1 MRFLLRFWTIRGMRR
16 DASLNDQSKS
26 LLAFG
31 QPRSLGKPATNA
43 DVRQAHAA
51 ILIQQQKS
59 CAAQG
64 QAHQVLCP
72 VLSPILGAVMTSLP
86 LSIKRATLLHE
97 ESKALRRSMVLIDA
111 HQFKLAN
118 EFKEAA
124 DSFRNARLALE
135 NERAA

>member
-1 MRFLLRFWTIRGMRR
+1 
-16 DASLNDQSKS
+16 
-26 LLAFG
+26 
-31 QPRSLGKPATNA
+31 
-43 DVRQAHAA
+43 
-51 ILIQQQKS
+51 
-59 CAAQG
+59 
-64 QAHQVLCP
+64 
-72 VLSPILGAVMTSLP
+72 MTSLH

-97 ESKALRRSMVLIDA
+97 ESKALRRSLVLIDA